1 MRASSSTCSFR
12 FLARSSSP
20 FSSQMLF
27 RFRDLISISCSS
39 LLRSSWFPSSYFSS
53 SSFIH
58 SFLPPFPSFI
68 FLFRFSPLHAGR
80 APLYLVSLHTTL
92 STSKSFTRP
101 HPLFTLHTMI
111 LPTALALSLLTL
123 TRALPLT
130 SYSPSQLDLE
140 VSSGSWRY
148 PSFLPS
154 LSDIQ
159 QDAPIIKRS
168 IELSL
173 GDEGIVVLDT
183 SASSSDDGSLQE
195 GSLFAD
201 NTDKEEEE
209 AVFNPDDYSEGKA
222 VVRNPKAIL
231 NPKNPNYSASLA
243 ALRPTTS
250 TTTTTTTSSP
260 TQTPPPTTFKGEAT
274 YFFQNGVAGACKLT
288 FLSDSV
294 R

>member
-1 MRASSSTCSFR
+1 
-12 FLARSSSP
+12 
-20 FSSQMLF
+20 
-27 RFRDLISISCSS
+27 
-39 LLRSSWFPSSYFSS
+39 
-53 SSFIH
+53 
-58 SFLPPFPSFI
+58 
-68 FLFRFSPLHAGR
+68 
-80 APLYLVSLHTTL
+80 
-92 STSKSFTRP
+92 
-101 HPLFTLHTMI
+101 MI

-130 SYSPSQLDLE
+130 SYSPSQLDLD

-159 QDAPIIKRS
+159 QDTPIIKRS

-183 SASSSDDGSLQE
+183 SASSSSDDGSLQE
-195 GSLFAD
+195 GSSFAD
-201 NTDKEEEE
+201 NTSDEEEE

-250 TTTTTTTSSP
+250 MTTTSAP
-260 TQTPPPTTFKGEAT
+260 TQTPTQAPMTTTFKGEAT
-274 YFFQNGVAGACKLT
+274 YFFQNGVAGACGKVNPDSAYIVALDYRLYGDMGKQSKYCGKSLT
-288 FLSDSV
+288 IKNTSNGKTVAATVADACPTCSSAGSLDLSEAAFGAIGEYDTGILPITWWWN
-294 R
+294 